1 MSFILIA
8 LWVIVVLLTLAL
20 VVLFDRYDDLKLRL
34 REIDDQLV
42 AMSNRLS
49 RRG

>member
-20 VVLFDRYDDLKLRL
+20 VALFDRYDDLKLHVSQL
-34 REIDDQLV
+34 DEQLV
-42 AMSNRLS
+42 AMSNRVA